1 MDSSWATRKT
11 RSYPSVILTSMPI
24 LALIFDLGG
33 VLLRTADFSPRERI
47 AARFGMSRTE
57 LETLIFGD
65 GSGGSVQ
72 TGAIRLE
79 DYWQQVRKRL
89 DCSEEEFKRL
99 IHEFF
104 AEDELDADLVEYIRR
119 LHVNYKTALLSNATA
134 DLRKQIAEKWHFED
148 AFDLMVISGEVGLTK
163 PEQGIFEL
171 ALVKLGVEASQAVFV
186 DDMSRNVEGARRAGL
201 HAIQFR
207 NPQQLKQDLDQ
218 LLSESQG

>member
-171 ALVKLGVEASQAVFV
+171 TLVKLGVEASQAVFV

-201 HAIQFR
+201 HAIQFK
-207 NPQQLKQDLDQ
+207 NPQQLKQDIDQ

>member
-1 MDSSWATRKT
+1 MDSSWAARKI